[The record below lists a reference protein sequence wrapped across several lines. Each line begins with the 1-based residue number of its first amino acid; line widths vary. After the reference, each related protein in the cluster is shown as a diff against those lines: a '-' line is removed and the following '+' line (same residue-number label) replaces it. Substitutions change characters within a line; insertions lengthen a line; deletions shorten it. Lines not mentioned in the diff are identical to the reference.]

1 MPKATVAISQDFF
14 NSFAALP
21 KSKQNKVMEFLSKFR
36 SNPEANGFNYEKIQ
50 NASDP
55 NMRSV
60 RVDDTYRAI
69 LIREEGTNVYLL
81 LWVDHHDEAYDWAV
95 RKRCVLNHTTG
106 SIQVYEIQEAA
117 PEEPKEA
124 PKEEPLFTAISD
136 KVLQQLGVPQ
146 DLVSFTRTLTESTFD
161 AAKVKLPR
169 DAFEALDYVRVGID
183 PKEVIAELYGD
194 TNTDKTGDMASAL
207 QNPITKMQ
215 FYIAEG
221 EEDLKAMMNAPLEM
235 WRVYLHPSQR
245 RIVRKEYNG
254 PARILGGAG
263 TGKTVVAMHR
273 ARELASHCLGN
284 EKILFTTFT
293 ENLAADIQD
302 NLRKI
307 CTTDIMKHIEV
318 VHLDQWVNR
327 YLRAHDYPYTIAY
340 GKPIEDMWKK
350 AETFTGEDFDLPE
363 GFFQEEWETVV
374 QAQNV
379 QTVAE
384 YAKLPRPG
392 RGVRLDRK
400 TRLRV
405 WKVFEEYRAMMD
417 SEKICDSA
425 CAMNECA
432 QLLSAGPEVRL
443 YSSVIVDEGQDFG
456 PSAYRLLR
464 AIAGSEHTNDLF
476 IVGDAHQRIYKN
488 KVTLSRCGINVRG
501 RSGKLRMNYRTTE
514 EIRHSA
520 MNVLSGLSFD
530 DLDDGIDDGKG
541 YISLSHGAKP
551 IIMTYSSQDQE
562 AADLVKSIHEQVTAG
577 VDPREICIVA
587 RTNALVDEYKKYLS
601 AAEIMCFEV
610 KRKQAD
616 DRSRMG
622 VRLATMHRV
631 KGLEFTIVY
640 IVAANSY
647 YMPLKSVVTRTDPA
661 EREAAVTGERCLL
674 YVAMT
679 RAKKMVK
686 ISSYGTVS
694 PFLNYGRKV

>member
-106 SIQVYEIQEAA
+106 SIQVYEIQEAT

-245 RIVRKEYNG
+245 RIVRKEYKG

-384 YAKLPRPG
+384 YVKVPRPG

-432 QLLSAGPEVRL
+432 QLLSSGPEVRL

-551 IIMTYSSQDQE
+551 TIMTYATQDQE
-562 AADLVKSIHEQVTAG
+562 AADLVKSIQEQVAAG
-577 VDPREICIVA
+577 VDPREICVVA
-587 RTNALVDEYKKYLS
+587 RTNALVDEYKKYLTT
-601 AAEIMCFEV
+601 AGIACFEV

-631 KGLEFTIVY
+631 KGLEFTIVFV
-640 IVAANSY
+640 VAANNNY
-647 YMPLKSVVTRTDPA
+647 IPLKSAVNRADPT
-661 EREAAVTGERCLL
+661 EREAAMISERCLL

-694 PFLNYGRKV
+694 IFLS

>member
-1 MPKATVAISQDFF
+1 MAKATVAISQDFF

-60 RVDDTYRAI
+60 RIDDTYRAI

-81 LWVDHHDEAYDWAV
+81 LWVDHHDEAYEWAV
-95 RKRCVLNHTTG
+95 RKRCILNHATG
-106 SIQVYEIQEAA
+106 SIQVYETQATAQPDEQQYS
-117 PEEPKEA
+117 EEK
-124 PKEEPLFTAISD
+124 PLFNTISD
-136 KVLQQLGVPQ
+136 DLLKKLGVPEE
-146 DLVSFTRTLTESTFD
+146 LIAYVRTLTDTSFD
-161 AAKVKLPR
+161 FAKDKLPR
-169 DAFEALDYVRVGID
+169 DAFEALDYVRIGLD
-183 PKEVIAELYGD
+183 PKEVIAELYGE
-194 TNTDKTGDMASAL
+194 TPAEKTGDMAAAL

-215 FYIAEG
+215 FYVADG
-221 EEDLKAMMNAPLEM
+221 EEDLKAMMNAPLEL

-245 RIVRKEYNG
+245 RIVQKEYKG

-273 ARELASHCLGN
+273 AKELASHCLGN
-284 EKILFTTFT
+284 ERILFTTFT
-293 ENLAADIQD
+293 ENLAADIQE

-307 CTTDIMKHIEV
+307 CTPDIMKHIEV

-327 YLRAHDYPYTIAY
+327 YLRAHEYPYTIVY
-340 GKPIEDMWKK
+340 GEQITDMWKK
-350 AETFTGEDFDLPE
+350 AESFTGEDFDLPE

-374 QAQNV
+374 QAQNI
-379 QTVAE
+379 QTLAE
-384 YAKLPRPG
+384 YAKASRPG
-392 RGVRLDRK
+392 RGIRLDRK
-400 TRLRV
+400 LRMHV

-417 SEKICDSA
+417 AEKVCDAA

-432 QLLSAGPEVRL
+432 QLLTAGPEVRL
-443 YSSVIVDEGQDFG
+443 YASVIVDEGQDFG

-488 KVTLSRCGINVRG
+488 KVILSRCGINVKG
-501 RSGKLRMNYRTTE
+501 RSSKLRKNYRTTE

-520 MNVLSGLSFD
+520 MNVLEGLSFD

-541 YISLSHGAKP
+541 YISLSHGDQP
-551 IIMTYSSQDQE
+551 TVSTYATQDQE
-562 AADLVKSIHEQVTAG
+562 AADLVKHIQEQITAG
-577 VDPREICIVA
+577 IDPRDICVVA
-587 RTNALVDEYKKYLS
+587 RTNPLIDDYKKYLS
-601 AAEIMCFEV
+601 AAGIDSFEI
-610 KRKQAD
+610 KRRQAD

-622 VRLATMHRV
+622 IRLATMHRV
-631 KGLEFTIVY
+631 KGLEFTTVF
-640 IVAANSY
+640 IVAANKNY
-647 YMPLKSVVTRTDPA
+647 IPLKSAVNRTDPA
-661 EREAAVTGERCLL
+661 EREAAMISERCLL

-679 RAKKMVK
+679 RAKKKVM
-686 ISSYGTVS
+686 ISAYGAVS
-694 PFLNYGRKV
+694 EFLS

>member
-1 MPKATVAISQDFF
+1 MAKATVAISQDFF

-21 KSKQNKVMEFLSKFR
+21 KNKQNKVMEFLSKFR

-60 RVDDTYRAI
+60 RIDDTYRAI
-69 LIREEGTNVYLL
+69 LIKEEGTNVYLL
-81 LWVDHHDEAYDWAV
+81 LWVDHHDEAYEWAV
-95 RKRCVLNHTTG
+95 RKRCILNHTTG
-106 SIQVYEIQEAA
+106 SIQVYESQEVEQQ
-117 PEEPKEA
+117 PEAVSTSTEKL
-124 PKEEPLFTAISD
+124 LFASVSD
-136 KVLQQLGVPQ
+136 ELLQKLGVPDEQ
-146 DLVSFTRTLTESTFD
+146 VAFVRTLTESTFD
-161 AAKVKLPR
+161 AAKGKLPR
-169 DAFEALDYVRVGID
+169 DAFEALDYVRVGLD

-194 TNTDKTGDMASAL
+194 TTAQNSNDMASAL

-215 FYIAEG
+215 FYVAEG

-245 RIVRKEYNG
+245 RIVRKEYKG

-273 ARELASHCLGN
+273 AKELAAHCLGN

-307 CTTDIMKHIEV
+307 CTPDLMKHIEV

-340 GKPIEDMWKK
+340 GDEIADMWKQ
-350 AETFTGEDFDLPE
+350 AESYTGEDFDLPE

-374 QAQNV
+374 QAQNI
-379 QTVAE
+379 QSLAE
-384 YAKLPRPG
+384 YVKAPRPG
-392 RGVRLDRK
+392 RGIRLDRK
-400 TRLRV
+400 RRMQV
-405 WKVFEEYRAMMD
+405 WKVFDEYRTMMD
-417 SEKICDSA
+417 AEKVCDSA

-432 QLLSAGPEVRL
+432 QLLTAGPEVRM
-443 YSSVIVDEGQDFG
+443 YAAVIVDEGQDFG

-464 AIAGSEHTNDLF
+464 AIAGTEHTNDLF

-488 KVTLSRCGINVRG
+488 KVILSRCGINVKG
-501 RSGKLRMNYRTTE
+501 RAGKLRMNYRTTE
-514 EIRHSA
+514 EIRHKA
-520 MNVLSGLSFD
+520 MNVLEGISFD

-541 YISLSHGAKP
+541 YISVSHGEQPTVSVYA
-551 IIMTYSSQDQE
+551 TQDQE
-562 AADLVKSIHEQVTAG
+562 AAELIKSIQEQTAAG
-577 VDPREICIVA
+577 IDPREICVVA
-587 RTNALVDEYKKYLS
+587 RTNTLVDEYKKYL
-601 AAEIMCFEV
+601 AAAGIACFEV

-640 IVAANSY
+640 IVAANKNY
-647 YMPLKSVVTRTDPA
+647 IPLKSAVNRTDEA
-661 EREAAVTGERCLL
+661 EREAAMTGERCLL

-686 ISSYGTVS
+686 ISAYGTAS
-694 PFLNYGRKV
+694 EFLN

>member
-1 MPKATVAISQDFF
+1 MAKATVAISQDFF

-60 RVDDTYRAI
+60 RIDDTYRAI

-81 LWVDHHDEAYDWAV
+81 LWVDHHDEAYEWAV
-95 RKRCVLNHTTG
+95 RKRCILNHATG
-106 SIQVYEIQEAA
+106 SIQVYETQATAQPDEQQYS
-117 PEEPKEA
+117 EEKPQ
-124 PKEEPLFTAISD
+124 FNTISD
-136 KVLQQLGVPQ
+136 DLLKKLGVPEE
-146 DLVSFTRTLTESTFD
+146 LIAYVRTLTDTSFD
-161 AAKVKLPR
+161 FAKDKLPR
-169 DAFEALDYVRVGID
+169 DAFEALDYVRIGLD
-183 PKEVIAELYGD
+183 PKEVIAELYGE
-194 TNTDKTGDMASAL
+194 TPAEKTGDMAAAL

-215 FYIAEG
+215 FYVADG
-221 EEDLKAMMNAPLEM
+221 EEDLKAMMNAPLEL

-245 RIVRKEYNG
+245 RIVQKEYKG

-273 ARELASHCLGN
+273 AKELASHCLGN
-284 EKILFTTFT
+284 ERILFTTFT
-293 ENLAADIQD
+293 ENLAADIQE

-307 CTTDIMKHIEV
+307 CTPDIMKHIEV

-327 YLRAHDYPYTIAY
+327 YLRAHEYPYTIVY
-340 GKPIEDMWKK
+340 GEQITDMWKK
-350 AETFTGEDFDLPE
+350 AESFTGEDFDLPE

-374 QAQNV
+374 QAQNI
-379 QTVAE
+379 QTLAE
-384 YAKLPRPG
+384 YAKASRPG
-392 RGVRLDRK
+392 RGIRLDRK
-400 TRLRV
+400 LRMHV

-417 SEKICDSA
+417 AEKVCDAA

-432 QLLSAGPEVRL
+432 QLLTAGPEVRL
-443 YSSVIVDEGQDFG
+443 YASVIVDEGQDFG

-488 KVTLSRCGINVRG
+488 KVILSRCGINVKG
-501 RSGKLRMNYRTTE
+501 RSSKLRKNYRTTE

-520 MNVLSGLSFD
+520 MNVLEGLSFD

-541 YISLSHGAKP
+541 YISLSHGDQP
-551 IIMTYSSQDQE
+551 TVSTYATQDQE
-562 AADLVKSIHEQVTAG
+562 AADLVKHIQEQITAG
-577 VDPREICIVA
+577 IDPRDICVVA
-587 RTNALVDEYKKYLS
+587 RTNPLIDDYKKYLS
-601 AAEIMCFEV
+601 AAGIDSFEI
-610 KRKQAD
+610 KRRQAD

-622 VRLATMHRV
+622 IRLATMHRV
-631 KGLEFTIVY
+631 KGLEFTTVF
-640 IVAANSY
+640 IVAANKNY
-647 YMPLKSVVTRTDPA
+647 IPLKSAVNRTDPA
-661 EREAAVTGERCLL
+661 EREAAMISERCLL

-679 RAKKMVK
+679 RAKKKVM
-686 ISSYGTVS
+686 ISAYGAVS
-694 PFLNYGRKV
+694 EFLS

>member
-1 MPKATVAISQDFF
+1 MAKATVAISQDFF

-50 NASDP
+50 NACDP

-60 RVDDTYRAI
+60 RIDDTYRAI
-69 LIREEGTNVYLL
+69 LIREEGTNVFLL

-95 RKRCVLNHTTG
+95 RKRCILNHTTG
-106 SIQVYEIQEAA
+106 SIQVYESQTLAQEASVPA
-117 PEEPKEA
+117 AVEEKL
-124 PKEEPLFTAISD
+124 LFTD
-136 KVLQQLGVPQ
+136 YDDELLKKLGVPEE
-146 DLVSFTRTLTESTFD
+146 LLPYVRTLTESSFPS
-161 AAKVKLPR
+161 AKEKLPR
-169 DAFEALDYVRVGID
+169 DAYEALDYVRVGID
-183 PKEVIAELYGD
+183 PKEVIEELYGESD
-194 TNTDKTGDMASAL
+194 AKSAGDMAAAL

-245 RIVRKEYNG
+245 KIVAKEYKG

-273 ARELASHCLGN
+273 AKELASKCIGN

-293 ENLAADIQD
+293 ENLAADILD

-307 CTTDIMKHIEV
+307 CTPDIMKHIEV

-327 YLRAHDYPYTIAY
+327 YLRAHDYPYSIAY
-340 GKPIEDMWKK
+340 GEPISDMWKK
-350 AETFTGEDFDLPE
+350 AETYSGEDFDLPE

-374 QAQNV
+374 QAQNIGTLV
-379 QTVAE
+379 E
-384 YAKLPRPG
+384 YVKAPRPG
-392 RGVRLDRK
+392 RGIRLDRK
-400 TRLRV
+400 KRMQV

-417 SEKICDSA
+417 ADKICDAA

-443 YSSVIVDEGQDFG
+443 YKSVIVDEGQDFG

-514 EIRHSA
+514 EIRHKA
-520 MNVLSGLSFD
+520 MNVLEGLSFD

-541 YISLSHGAKP
+541 YISLSHGDMPSVTAFP
-551 IIMTYSSQDQE
+551 TQDME
-562 AADLVKSIHEQVTAG
+562 ASDLVKSIQEQIASG
-577 VDPREICIVA
+577 IDLREICVVA
-587 RTNALVDEYKKYLS
+587 RTNTLVDEYKKYLT
-601 AAEIMCFEV
+601 AAGIESFEV

-631 KGLEFTIVY
+631 KGLEFTVVY
-640 IVAANSY
+640 IVAANKN
-647 YMPLKSVVTRTDPA
+647 YMPLKSAVNRTDPA
-661 EREAAVTGERCLL
+661 EREAAMTSERCLL

-686 ISSYGTVS
+686 ISAYGAVS
-694 PFLNYGRKV
+694 DFLA

>member
-1 MPKATVAISQDFF
+1 MAKATVAISQDFF

-21 KSKQNKVMEFLSKFR
+21 KNKQNKVMEFLSKFR

-55 NMRSV
+55 NMHSV
-60 RVDDTYRAI
+60 RIDDTYRAI
-69 LIREEGTNVYLL
+69 LIKEEGTNVYLL
-81 LWVDHHDEAYDWAV
+81 LWVDHHDEAYEWAV
-95 RKRCVLNHTTG
+95 RKRCILNHTTG
-106 SIQVYEIQEAA
+106 SIQVYESQEVDQQPEAA
-117 PEEPKEA
+117 SMSAEK
-124 PKEEPLFTAISD
+124 PLFDSVSD
-136 KVLQQLGVPQ
+136 ELLQKLGVPDEQ
-146 DLVSFTRTLTESTFD
+146 VAFVRALTESTFD
-161 AAKVKLPR
+161 AAKSKLPR
-169 DAFEALDYVRVGID
+169 DAFEALDYVRVGLD

-194 TNTDKTGDMASAL
+194 TTAQNSNDMASAL

-215 FYIAEG
+215 FYVAEG

-245 RIVRKEYNG
+245 RIVRKEYKG

-273 ARELASHCLGN
+273 AKELASHCLGN

-307 CTTDIMKHIEV
+307 CTPDLMKHIEV

-340 GKPIEDMWKK
+340 GDEIADMWKQ
-350 AETFTGEDFDLPE
+350 AESYTGEDFDLPE

-374 QAQNV
+374 QAQNI
-379 QTVAE
+379 QSLAE
-384 YAKLPRPG
+384 YVKAPRPG
-392 RGVRLDRK
+392 RGIRLDRK
-400 TRLRV
+400 RRMQV
-405 WKVFEEYRAMMD
+405 WKVFDEYRTMMD
-417 SEKICDSA
+417 AEKVCDSA

-432 QLLSAGPEVRL
+432 QLLTAGPEVRM
-443 YSSVIVDEGQDFG
+443 YVAVIVDEGQDFG

-464 AIAGSEHTNDLF
+464 AIAGSEHINDLF

-488 KVTLSRCGINVRG
+488 KVILSRCGINVKG
-501 RSGKLRMNYRTTE
+501 RAGKLRMNYRTTE
-514 EIRHSA
+514 EIRHKA
-520 MNVLSGLSFD
+520 MNVLEGISFD
-530 DLDDGIDDGKG
+530 DLDDGIDDEKG
-541 YISLSHGAKP
+541 YISVSHGEQPTVSVYA
-551 IIMTYSSQDQE
+551 TQDLE
-562 AADLVKSIHEQVTAG
+562 AADLIKSIQEQTTAG
-577 VDPREICIVA
+577 IDPREICVVA
-587 RTNALVDEYKKYLS
+587 RTNALVDEYKKYLTD
-601 AAEIMCFEV
+601 AGIACFEV

-640 IVAANSY
+640 IVAANKSY
-647 YMPLKSVVTRTDPA
+647 IPLKSAVNRSDEA
-661 EREAAVTGERCLL
+661 EREAAMTGERCLL

-686 ISSYGTVS
+686 ISAYGAAS
-694 PFLNYGRKV
+694 EFLN

>member
-1 MPKATVAISQDFF
+1 MAKATVAISQDFF

-21 KSKQNKVMEFLSKFR
+21 KNKQNKVMEFLSKFR

-60 RVDDTYRAI
+60 RIDDTYRAI
-69 LIREEGTNVYLL
+69 LIKEEGTNVYLL
-81 LWVDHHDEAYDWAV
+81 LWVDHHDEAYEWAV
-95 RKRCVLNHTTG
+95 RKRCILNHTTG
-106 SIQVYEIQEAA
+106 SIQVYESQEVEQQ
-117 PEEPKEA
+117 PEAVSTSTDK
-124 PKEEPLFTAISD
+124 PLFSSVSD
-136 KVLQQLGVPQ
+136 ELLQKLGVPDEQ
-146 DLVSFTRTLTESTFD
+146 VAFVRTLTESTFD
-161 AAKVKLPR
+161 AAKGKLPR
-169 DAFEALDYVRVGID
+169 DAFEALDYVRVGLD

-194 TNTDKTGDMASAL
+194 TTAQNSNDMASAL

-215 FYIAEG
+215 FYVAEG

-245 RIVRKEYNG
+245 RIVRKEYKG

-273 ARELASHCLGN
+273 AKELASHCLGN

-293 ENLAADIQD
+293 ENLAADIQE

-307 CTTDIMKHIEV
+307 CTPDLMKHIEV

-340 GKPIEDMWKK
+340 GDEIADMWKQ
-350 AETFTGEDFDLPE
+350 AESYTGEDFDLPE

-374 QAQNV
+374 QAQNI
-379 QTVAE
+379 QSLAE
-384 YAKLPRPG
+384 YVKAPRPG
-392 RGVRLDRK
+392 RGIRLDRK
-400 TRLRV
+400 RRMQV
-405 WKVFEEYRAMMD
+405 WKVFDEYRTMMD
-417 SEKICDSA
+417 AEKVCDSA

-432 QLLSAGPEVRL
+432 QLLTAGPEVRM
-443 YSSVIVDEGQDFG
+443 YAAVIVDEGQDFG

-464 AIAGSEHTNDLF
+464 AIAGTEHTNDLF

-488 KVTLSRCGINVRG
+488 KVILSRCGINVKG
-501 RSGKLRMNYRTTE
+501 RAGKLRMNYRTTE
-514 EIRHSA
+514 EIRHKA
-520 MNVLSGLSFD
+520 MNVLEGISFD

-541 YISLSHGAKP
+541 YISVSHGEQPTVSVYA
-551 IIMTYSSQDQE
+551 TQDQE
-562 AADLVKSIHEQVTAG
+562 AAELIKSIQEQTAAG
-577 VDPREICIVA
+577 IDPREICVVA
-587 RTNALVDEYKKYLS
+587 RTNTLVDEYKKYL
-601 AAEIMCFEV
+601 ATAGIACFEV

-640 IVAANSY
+640 IVAANKNY
-647 YMPLKSVVTRTDPA
+647 IPLKSAVNRSDEA
-661 EREAAVTGERCLL
+661 EREAAMTGERCLL

-679 RAKKMVK
+679 RAKKMVR
-686 ISSYGTVS
+686 ISAYGAAS
-694 PFLNYGRKV
+694 DFLN

>member
-1 MPKATVAISQDFF
+1 MAKATVAISQDFF

-60 RVDDTYRAI
+60 RIDDTYRAI

-95 RKRCVLNHTTG
+95 RKRCILNHSTG
-106 SIQVYEIQEAA
+106 SIQVYETQEATSKPDTA
-117 PEEPKEA
+117 NTPVEK
-124 PKEEPLFTAISD
+124 PLFVSVSD
-136 KVLQQLGVPQ
+136 EVLKKLGVPE
-146 DLVSFTRTLTESTFD
+146 DMIAFVRTLTETSFD
-161 AAKVKLPR
+161 AAKDKLPR

-194 TNTDKTGDMASAL
+194 TDTENTGDMASAL

-273 ARELASHCLGN
+273 AKELASHCLGN

-293 ENLAADIQD
+293 ENLASDILE

-307 CTTDIMKHIEV
+307 CTPDVMKHIEV

-327 YLRAHDYPYTIAY
+327 YLRAHDYPYTIVY
-340 GKPIEDMWKK
+340 GEQIEEMWKK
-350 AETFTGEDFDLPE
+350 AESFTGEDFDLPE
-363 GFFQEEWETVV
+363 GFFQEEWETIV
-374 QAQNV
+374 QAQNI
-379 QTVAE
+379 QTLAE
-384 YAKLPRPG
+384 YVKAPRPG

-400 TRLRV
+400 TRMRV

-417 SEKICDSA
+417 AEKVCDSA

-432 QLLSAGPEVRL
+432 QLLTAGPEVRL
-443 YSSVIVDEGQDFG
+443 YTSVIVDEGQDFG

-488 KVTLSRCGINVRG
+488 KVTLSRCGINVKG

-514 EIRHSA
+514 EIRHRA
-520 MNVLSGLSFD
+520 MNVLAGLSFD

-541 YISLSHGAKP
+541 YISLSHGAQP
-551 IIMTYSSQDQE
+551 TVTTYATQDQE
-562 AADLVKSIHEQVTAG
+562 AADLIKCIQEQTAAG
-577 VDPREICIVA
+577 IDPREICVVA
-587 RTNALVDEYKKYLS
+587 RTNPLVDEYKKYLT
-601 AAEIMCFEV
+601 AAGIACYEI
-610 KRKQAD
+610 KRRQAD

-631 KGLEFTIVY
+631 KGLEFTIVF
-640 IVAANSY
+640 IVAANKNY
-647 YMPLKSVVTRTDPA
+647 IPLKSAVNRTDPT
-661 EREAAVTGERCLL
+661 EREAAMTGERCLL

-686 ISSYGTVS
+686 ISAYGAVS
-694 PFLNYGRKV
+694 SFLG

>member
-106 SIQVYEIQEAA
+106 SIQVYEIQEAT

-245 RIVRKEYNG
+245 RIVRKEYKG

-350 AETFTGEDFDLPE
+350 AETFTGEDFDFPE

-384 YAKLPRPG
+384 YAKVPRPG

-432 QLLSAGPEVRL
+432 QLLSSGPEVRL

-551 IIMTYSSQDQE
+551 TIMTYATQDQE
-562 AADLVKSIHEQVTAG
+562 AADLVKSIQEQVAAG
-577 VDPREICIVA
+577 VDPREICVVA
-587 RTNALVDEYKKYLS
+587 RTNALVDEYKKYLTT
-601 AAEIMCFEV
+601 AGIACFEV

-631 KGLEFTIVY
+631 KGLEFTIVFV
-640 IVAANSY
+640 VAANNNY
-647 YMPLKSVVTRTDPA
+647 IPLKSAVNRADPT
-661 EREAAVTGERCLL
+661 EREAAMISERCLL

-694 PFLNYGRKV
+694 IFLS

>member
-1 MPKATVAISQDFF
+1 MAKATVAISQDFF

-21 KSKQNKVMEFLSKFR
+21 KNKQNKVMEFLSKFR

-60 RVDDTYRAI
+60 RIDDTYRAI
-69 LIREEGTNVYLL
+69 LIKEDGTNVYLL
-81 LWVDHHDEAYDWAV
+81 LWVDHHDEAYEWAV
-95 RKRCVLNHTTG
+95 RKRCILNHTTG
-106 SIQVYEIQEAA
+106 SIQVYESQEADQQ
-117 PEEPKEA
+117 PEAASSSAEK
-124 PKEEPLFTAISD
+124 PLFASISD
-136 KVLQQLGVPQ
+136 ELLQKLGVPDEQ
-146 DLVSFTRTLTESTFD
+146 VAFVRALTESTFD
-161 AAKVKLPR
+161 AAKGKLPR
-169 DAFEALDYVRVGID
+169 DAFEALDYVRVGLD

-194 TNTDKTGDMASAL
+194 TTAQNSNDMASAL

-215 FYIAEG
+215 FYVAEG

-245 RIVRKEYNG
+245 RIVRKEYKG

-273 ARELASHCLGN
+273 AKELASHCLGN

-307 CTTDIMKHIEV
+307 CTPDLMKHIEV

-340 GKPIEDMWKK
+340 GDEIADMWKQ
-350 AETFTGEDFDLPE
+350 AESYTGEDFDLPE
-363 GFFQEEWETVV
+363 GFFQEEWETIV
-374 QAQNV
+374 QAQNIQSV
-379 QTVAE
+379 VE
-384 YAKLPRPG
+384 YVKAPRPG
-392 RGVRLDRK
+392 RGIRLDRK
-400 TRLRV
+400 RRMQV
-405 WKVFEEYRAMMD
+405 WKVFDEYRTMMD
-417 SEKICDSA
+417 AEKICDSA

-432 QLLSAGPEVRL
+432 QLLTTGPEVRM
-443 YSSVIVDEGQDFG
+443 YAAVIVDEGQDFG

-464 AIAGSEHTNDLF
+464 AIAGTEHTNDLF

-488 KVTLSRCGINVRG
+488 KVILSRCGINVKG
-501 RSGKLRMNYRTTE
+501 RAGKLRMNYRTTE
-514 EIRHSA
+514 EIRHKA
-520 MNVLSGLSFD
+520 MNILEGISFD
-530 DLDDGIDDGKG
+530 DLDDGIDDEKG
-541 YISLSHGAKP
+541 YISVSHGDQPTVSVYA
-551 IIMTYSSQDQE
+551 TQDQE
-562 AADLVKSIHEQVTAG
+562 AADLIKSIQEQTTAG
-577 VDPREICIVA
+577 VDPREICVVA
-587 RTNALVDEYKKYLS
+587 RTNTLVDEYKKYL
-601 AAEIMCFEV
+601 ADAGIACFEV

-640 IVAANSY
+640 IVAANKNY
-647 YMPLKSVVTRTDPA
+647 IPLKSAVNKNDEA
-661 EREAAVTGERCLL
+661 EREAAMTGERCLL

-686 ISSYGTVS
+686 ISAYGAAS
-694 PFLNYGRKV
+694 EFLS

>member
-1 MPKATVAISQDFF
+1 MAKATVAISQDFF

-21 KSKQNKVMEFLSKFR
+21 KNKQNKVMEFLSKFR

-60 RVDDTYRAI
+60 RIDDTYRAI
-69 LIREEGTNVYLL
+69 LIKEEGTNVYLL
-81 LWVDHHDEAYDWAV
+81 LWVDHHDEAYEWAV
-95 RKRCVLNHTTG
+95 RKRCILNHTTG
-106 SIQVYEIQEAA
+106 SIQVYESQETQQPSETAA
-117 PEEPKEA
+117 VSEEKS
-124 PKEEPLFTAISD
+124 LFSSVSD
-136 KVLQQLGVPQ
+136 ELLQKLGVPEEQ
-146 DLVSFTRTLTESTFD
+146 LAFVRTLTESTFD
-161 AAKVKLPR
+161 AAKGKLPR
-169 DAFEALDYVRVGID
+169 DAFEALDYVRVGLD

-194 TNTDKTGDMASAL
+194 TTAQNTNDMASAL

-215 FYIAEG
+215 FYVAEG

-245 RIVRKEYNG
+245 RIVRKEYKG

-273 ARELASHCLGN
+273 AKELASHCLGN

-307 CTTDIMKHIEV
+307 CTPDLMKHIEV

-340 GKPIEDMWKK
+340 GDEIADMWKQ
-350 AETFTGEDFDLPE
+350 AESFTGEDYDLPE
-363 GFFQEEWETVV
+363 GFFQEEWETVI
-374 QAQNV
+374 QAQNI

-384 YAKLPRPG
+384 YVKAPRPG
-392 RGVRLDRK
+392 RGIRLDRK
-400 TRLRV
+400 RRMQV
-405 WKVFEEYRAMMD
+405 WKVFDEYRTMMD
-417 SEKICDSA
+417 AEKVCDSA

-432 QLLSAGPEVRL
+432 QLLTAGPEVRM
-443 YSSVIVDEGQDFG
+443 YAAVIVDEGQDFG

-464 AIAGSEHTNDLF
+464 AIAGAEHTNDLF

-488 KVTLSRCGINVRG
+488 KVILSRCGINVKG
-501 RSGKLRMNYRTTE
+501 RAGKLRMNYRTTE
-514 EIRHSA
+514 EIRHKA
-520 MNVLSGLSFD
+520 MNILEGISFD

-541 YISLSHGAKP
+541 YISVSHGEQPTVSVYA
-551 IIMTYSSQDQE
+551 TQDQE
-562 AADLVKSIHEQVTAG
+562 AADLIKGIQEQTAAG
-577 VDPREICIVA
+577 IDPREICIVA

-601 AAEIMCFEV
+601 DAGIASFEV

-640 IVAANSY
+640 IVAANKNY
-647 YMPLKSVVTRTDPA
+647 IPLKSAVNRSDEA
-661 EREAAVTGERCLL
+661 EREAAMTGERCLL

-686 ISSYGTVS
+686 ISAYGAAS
-694 PFLNYGRKV
+694 DFIS

>member
-1 MPKATVAISQDFF
+1 MAKATVAISQDFF

-60 RVDDTYRAI
+60 RIDDTYRAI

-95 RKRCVLNHTTG
+95 RKRCILNHTTG
-106 SIQVYEIQEAA
+106 SIQVYETQATA
-117 PEEPKEA
+117 QPEEVSSS
-124 PKEEPLFTAISD
+124 EEKPLFSSLSD
-136 KVLQQLGVPQ
+136 DLLQKLGVPEE
-146 DLVSFTRTLTESTFD
+146 LIAYVRTLTDLSFD
-161 AAKVKLPR
+161 AAKGKMPR
-169 DAFEALDYVRVGID
+169 DAFEALDYVRIGLD
-183 PKEVIAELYGD
+183 PKEVIAELYGE
-194 TNTDKTGDMASAL
+194 TPAKKAGDMATAL

-215 FYIAEG
+215 FYVADG
-221 EEDLKAMMNAPLEM
+221 EEDLKAMMNAPLEL

-245 RIVRKEYNG
+245 RIVRKEYKG

-273 ARELASHCLGN
+273 AKELASHCLGN
-284 EKILFTTFT
+284 ERILFTTFT
-293 ENLAADIQD
+293 ENLAADIQE

-307 CTTDIMKHIEV
+307 CTPDIMKHIEV

-327 YLRAHDYPYTIAY
+327 YLRAHEYPYTIVY
-340 GKPIEDMWKK
+340 GEQITDMWKK
-350 AETFTGEDFDLPE
+350 AESFTGEDFDLPE

-374 QAQNV
+374 QAQNI
-379 QTVAE
+379 QTAGE
-384 YAKLPRPG
+384 YAKAPRPG
-392 RGVRLDRK
+392 RGIRLDRK
-400 TRLRV
+400 LRMRV

-417 SEKICDSA
+417 AEKVCDAA

-432 QLLSAGPEVRL
+432 QLLTTGPEVRL
-443 YSSVIVDEGQDFG
+443 YASVIVDEGQDFG

-464 AIAGSEHTNDLF
+464 AIAGSEHINDLF

-488 KVTLSRCGINVRG
+488 KVILSRCGINVKG

-520 MNVLSGLSFD
+520 MNVLEGLSFD

-541 YISLSHGAKP
+541 YISLSHGDQPTVSVFA
-551 IIMTYSSQDQE
+551 TQDQE
-562 AADLVKSIHEQVTAG
+562 AEELIKRIQEQIAAG
-577 VDPREICIVA
+577 IDPREICVVA
-587 RTNALVDEYKKYLS
+587 RTNPLIDDYKKYLTEAGIDS
-601 AAEIMCFEV
+601 FEI
-610 KRKQAD
+610 KRRQAD

-631 KGLEFTIVY
+631 KGLEFTTVF
-640 IVAANSY
+640 IVAANKNY
-647 YMPLKSVVTRTDPA
+647 IPLKSAVNRTDPA
-661 EREAAVTGERCLL
+661 EREAAMASERCLL

-679 RAKKMVK
+679 RAKKKVML
-686 ISSYGTVS
+686 SAYGAVS
-694 PFLNYGRKV
+694 DFVG

>member
-1 MPKATVAISQDFF
+1 MAKATVAISQDFF

-21 KSKQNKVMEFLSKFR
+21 KNKQNKVMEFLSKFR

-60 RVDDTYRAI
+60 RIDDTYRAI
-69 LIREEGTNVYLL
+69 LIKEDGTNVYLL
-81 LWVDHHDEAYDWAV
+81 LWVDHHDEAYEWAV
-95 RKRCVLNHTTG
+95 RKRCILNHTTG
-106 SIQVYEIQEAA
+106 SIQVYESQEADQQ
-117 PEEPKEA
+117 PEAASSSAEK
-124 PKEEPLFTAISD
+124 PLFASISD
-136 KVLQQLGVPQ
+136 ELLQKLGVPDEQ
-146 DLVSFTRTLTESTFD
+146 VAFVRALTESTFD
-161 AAKVKLPR
+161 AAKGKLPR
-169 DAFEALDYVRVGID
+169 DAFEALDYVRVGLD

-194 TNTDKTGDMASAL
+194 TTAQNSNDMASAL

-215 FYIAEG
+215 FYVAEG

-245 RIVRKEYNG
+245 RIVRKEYKG

-273 ARELASHCLGN
+273 AKELASHCLGN

-307 CTTDIMKHIEV
+307 CTPDLMKHIEV

-340 GKPIEDMWKK
+340 GDEIADMWKQ
-350 AETFTGEDFDLPE
+350 AESYTGEDFDLPE
-363 GFFQEEWETVV
+363 GFFQEEWETIV
-374 QAQNV
+374 QAQNIQSV
-379 QTVAE
+379 VE
-384 YAKLPRPG
+384 YVKAPRPG
-392 RGVRLDRK
+392 RGIRLDRK
-400 TRLRV
+400 RRMQV
-405 WKVFEEYRAMMD
+405 WKVFDEYRTMMD
-417 SEKICDSA
+417 AEKICDSA

-432 QLLSAGPEVRL
+432 QLLTTGPEVRM
-443 YSSVIVDEGQDFG
+443 YAAVIVDEGQDFG

-464 AIAGSEHTNDLF
+464 AIAGTEHTNDLF

-488 KVTLSRCGINVRG
+488 KVILSRCGINVKG
-501 RSGKLRMNYRTTE
+501 RAGKLRMNYRTTE
-514 EIRHSA
+514 EIRHKA
-520 MNVLSGLSFD
+520 MNILEGISFD
-530 DLDDGIDDGKG
+530 DLDDGIDDEKG
-541 YISLSHGAKP
+541 YISVSHGDQPTVSVYA
-551 IIMTYSSQDQE
+551 TQDQE
-562 AADLVKSIHEQVTAG
+562 AADLIKSIQEQTTAG
-577 VDPREICIVA
+577 VDPREICVVA
-587 RTNALVDEYKKYLS
+587 RTNTLVDEYKKYLVD
-601 AAEIMCFEV
+601 AGIACFEV

-640 IVAANSY
+640 IVAANKNY
-647 YMPLKSVVTRTDPA
+647 IPLKSAVNKNDEA
-661 EREAAVTGERCLL
+661 EREAAMTGERCLL

-686 ISSYGTVS
+686 ISAYGAAS
-694 PFLNYGRKV
+694 EFLS

>member
-1 MPKATVAISQDFF
+1 MAKATVAISQDFF
-14 NSFAALP
+14 TSFAALP
-21 KSKQNKVMEFLSKFR
+21 KSKQNRVMEFLSKFR

-60 RVDDTYRAI
+60 RIDDTYRAI
-69 LIREEGTNVYLL
+69 LIREDDTNVYLL

-95 RKRCVLNHTTG
+95 RKRCVVNHTTG
-106 SIQVYEIQEAA
+106 SIQVYETQEAGA
-117 PEEPKEA
+117 QPEESAASQEKL
-124 PKEEPLFTAISD
+124 LFDAL
-136 KVLQQLGVPQ
+136 KNEMLQNLGVPEEQ
-146 DLVSFTRTLTESTFD
+146 IAFVRTLTDSTFD
-161 AAKVKLPR
+161 TAKGKLPR
-169 DAFEALDYVRVGID
+169 DAFEALDYVRVGLD

-194 TNTDKTGDMASAL
+194 TATEKAGNMAAAL

-215 FYIAEG
+215 FFVAEG

-245 RIVRKEYNG
+245 RYICKPYNG

-273 ARELASHCLGN
+273 AKELASHCLGN

-293 ENLAADIQD
+293 ENLAADIQE

-307 CTTDIMKHIEV
+307 CTPDVMKHIEV

-327 YLRAHDYPYTIAY
+327 YLRAHEYPYTIVY
-340 GKPIEDMWKK
+340 GDQISDMWKK
-350 AETFTGEDFDLPE
+350 AESFTGEDFDLPE
-363 GFFQEEWETVV
+363 GFFQEEWETIV
-374 QAQNV
+374 QAQNI
-379 QTVAE
+379 QTIAE
-384 YAKLPRPG
+384 YVKAPRPG

-400 TRLRV
+400 HRMRV
-405 WKVFEEYRAMMD
+405 WKVFEEYRTIMD
-417 SEKICDSA
+417 AEKVCDAA

-432 QLLSAGPEVRL
+432 QLLSAGPEVRM
-443 YSSVIVDEGQDFG
+443 YAGVIVDEGQDFG

-488 KVTLSRCGINVRG
+488 KVILSRCGINVKG

-514 EIRHSA
+514 EIRHKA
-520 MNVLSGLSFD
+520 MNVLEGLSFD

-541 YISLSHGAKP
+541 YISVSHGEQP
-551 IIMTYSSQDQE
+551 TVTVYQTQDQE
-562 AADLVKSIHEQVTAG
+562 AANLIKCIQEQTAAG
-577 VDPREICIVA
+577 IDPREICIVA
-587 RTNALVDEYKKYLS
+587 RTNPLISEYKKYLTD
-601 AAEIMCFEV
+601 AGIACYEI
-610 KRKQAD
+610 KRRQAD
-616 DRSRMG
+616 DRSRVG

-631 KGLEFTIVY
+631 KGLEFTIVFV
-640 IVAANSY
+640 VAANKNY
-647 YMPLKSVVTRTDPA
+647 IPLKSAVNRTDPA
-661 EREAAVTGERCLL
+661 EREAAITGERCLL

-679 RAKKMVK
+679 RAKKMVRT
-686 ISSYGTVS
+686 SAYGAVS
-694 PFLNYGRKV
+694 DFLS

>member
-1 MPKATVAISQDFF
+1 MASSTVAISQDFF
-14 NSFAALP
+14 ASFAALP

-36 SNPEANGFNYEKIQ
+36 SNPDANGFNYEKIQ

-60 RVDDTYRAI
+60 RIDDTYRAI

-95 RKRCVLNHTTG
+95 RKRCILNHSTG
-106 SIQVYEIQEAA
+106 SIQVYETQQSTTE
-117 PEEPKEA
+117 PEEGPSVPKE
-124 PKEEPLFTAISD
+124 KPLFASITD
-136 KVLQQLGVPQ
+136 NVLKQLGVPEELL
-146 DLVSFTRTLTESTFD
+146 DFVRGLTDAGFD
-161 AAKVKLPR
+161 AAKAKLPR
-169 DAFEALDYVRVGID
+169 DAYEALDYVRVGLD

-194 TNTDKTGDMASAL
+194 TGTEKAGDMAAAL

-215 FYIAEG
+215 FYIADG

-245 RIVRKEYNG
+245 RIVKKEYKG
-254 PARILGGAG
+254 PARVLGGAG

-273 ARELASHCLGN
+273 AKELASHCLGN

-307 CTTDIMKHIEV
+307 CTPDVMKHIEV
-318 VHLDQWVNR
+318 IHLDQWVNR
-327 YLRAHDYPYTIAY
+327 YLRAHDYPFSIVY
-340 GKPIEDMWKK
+340 GEPIEDMWKK
-350 AETFTGEDFDLPE
+350 AESHTGEDYDLPD
-363 GFFQEEWETVV
+363 GFFQEEWETIV
-374 QAQNV
+374 QAQNI
-379 QTVAE
+379 QSIAE
-384 YAKLPRPG
+384 YAKAPRPG

-400 TRLRV
+400 KRMQV
-405 WKVFEEYRAMMD
+405 WKVFEEYRALMD
-417 SEKICDSA
+417 FEKQCDSA

-432 QLLSAGPEVRL
+432 QLLSNDPEVRL
-443 YSSVIVDEGQDFG
+443 YTSVIVDEGQDFG

-488 KVTLSRCGINVRG
+488 KVTLSRCGINVKG

-514 EIRHSA
+514 EIRHKA
-520 MNVLSGLSFD
+520 MNILAGLSFD

-541 YISLSHGAKP
+541 YISLTHGTQPTVK
-551 IIMTYSSQDQE
+551 TYTTQDQE
-562 AADLVKSIHEQVTAG
+562 AAELVKSIQEQIASG
-577 VDPREICIVA
+577 IDPREICVVA
-587 RTNALVDEYKKYLS
+587 RTNTLVDDYKKYLS
-601 AAEIMCFEV
+601 AAGIACFEV

-616 DRSRMG
+616 DRSRIG

-631 KGLEFTIVY
+631 KGLEFTVVF
-640 IVAANSY
+640 IVAANKNY
-647 YMPLKSVVTRTDPA
+647 IPLKSAVNRTDPA
-661 EREAAVTGERCLL
+661 EREAAITGERCLL

-679 RAKKMVK
+679 RAKKMVR
-686 ISSYGTVS
+686 ISAYGALS
-694 PFLNYGRKV
+694 DFLI

>member
-1 MPKATVAISQDFF
+1 MAKATVAISQDFF

-69 LIREEGTNVYLL
+69 LIREEATNVYLL
-81 LWVDHHDEAYDWAV
+81 LWVDHHDEAYEWAV

-106 SIQVYEIQEAA
+106 SIQVYESREASPEPEPSIA
-117 PEEPKEA
+117 PEEK
-124 PKEEPLFTAISD
+124 PLFAAISD
-136 KVLQQLGVPQ
+136 ELLRELGVPEELL
-146 DLVSFTRTLTESTFD
+146 DFVRSLTDSSFD
-161 AAKVKLPR
+161 AAKDKLPR
-169 DAFEALDYVRVGID
+169 DAFEALDYVRVGLD
-183 PKEVIAELYGD
+183 PKEVIEELYGES
-194 TNTDKTGDMASAL
+194 TEDKTGDLATAL
-207 QNPITKMQ
+207 KNPITKMQ
-215 FYIAEG
+215 FYVAEG
-221 EEDLKAMMNAPLEM
+221 EEDLKAMMNAPLEL

-245 RIVRKEYNG
+245 RIVRKEYKG

-273 ARELASHCLGN
+273 AKELASHCLGN
-284 EKILFTTFT
+284 ERILFTTFT
-293 ENLAADIQD
+293 VNLAADIQE

-307 CTTDIMKHIEV
+307 CTPDSMKHIEV

-327 YLRAHDYPYTIAY
+327 YLRAHEYPYTIVY
-340 GKPIEDMWKK
+340 GEQITNMWKK
-350 AETFTGEDFDLPE
+350 AESFTGEDFDLPD
-363 GFFQEEWETVV
+363 GFFQEEWETIV
-374 QAQNV
+374 QAQNI

-384 YAKLPRPG
+384 YVKAPRPG

-400 TRLRV
+400 LRMRV
-405 WKVFEEYRAMMD
+405 WKVFEEYRTMMD
-417 SEKICDSA
+417 AEKVCDSA

-432 QLLSAGPEVRL
+432 QLLLAGPEARL
-443 YSSVIVDEGQDFG
+443 YVSVIVDEGQDFG

-488 KVTLSRCGINVRG
+488 KVTLSRCGINVKG
-501 RSGKLRMNYRTTE
+501 RSGRLRMNYRTTE

-520 MNVLSGLSFD
+520 MNVLTGLPFD

-541 YISLSHGAKP
+541 YISLSHGDRPAVNVYA
-551 IIMTYSSQDQE
+551 TQDQE
-562 AADLVKSIHEQVTAG
+562 AAELIKCIQEQIAAG
-577 VDPREICIVA
+577 IDPREICVVA
-587 RTNALVDEYKKYLS
+587 RTNPLIDEYKKYLS
-601 AAEIMCFEV
+601 AEGIDSFEV

-631 KGLEFTIVY
+631 KGLEFTTVF
-640 IVAANSY
+640 IVAANKNY
-647 YMPLKSVVTRTDPA
+647 VPLKSAVNRTDLA
-661 EREAAVTGERCLL
+661 EREAAMASERCLL

-679 RAKKMVK
+679 RAKKKVM
-686 ISSYGTVS
+686 ISAYGAVS
-694 PFLNYGRKV
+694 DFLD

>member
-1 MPKATVAISQDFF
+1 MAKATVAISQDFF

-21 KSKQNKVMEFLSKFR
+21 KSKQNRVMEFLSKFR

-60 RVDDTYRAI
+60 RIDDAYRAI
-69 LIREEGTNVYLL
+69 LVREDGANVYLL

-95 RKRCVLNHTTG
+95 RKRCVLNHATG
-106 SIQVYEIQEAA
+106 SIQVYETQEAA
-117 PEEPKEA
+117 QEPAAAATPAEK
-124 PKEEPLFTAISD
+124 PLFASVSD
-136 KVLQQLGVPQ
+136 ELLKKLGVPEE
-146 DLVSFTRTLTESTFD
+146 LLAFVRTLTESGFD
-161 AAKVKLPR
+161 AAKDKLPR
-169 DAFEALDYVRVGID
+169 DAYEALDYVRVGLD
-183 PKEVIAELYGD
+183 PEEVIAELYGD
-194 TNTDKTGDMASAL
+194 TDTKKTEDMAAAL

-221 EEDLKAMMNAPLEM
+221 EEDLKAMMNAPLEK

-245 RIVRKEYNG
+245 RIVLKEYKG

-273 ARELASHCLGN
+273 AKELASHCQGN

-293 ENLAADIQD
+293 ENLAADILE

-307 CTTDIMKHIEV
+307 CTPDVMKHIEV

-340 GKPIEDMWKK
+340 GEPIEKMWKK
-350 AETFTGEDFDLPE
+350 AETFTGEDYDLPE
-363 GFFQEEWETVV
+363 NFFQEEWETIV

-379 QTVAE
+379 QSLAE
-384 YAKLPRPG
+384 YVKVPRPG
-392 RGVRLDRK
+392 RGIRLDRK
-400 TRLRV
+400 TRMRV
-405 WKVFEEYRAMMD
+405 WKVFEEYRALMD
-417 SEKICDSA
+417 AEKICDSA

-432 QLLSAGPEVRL
+432 QLMNAGPEVRL
-443 YSSVIVDEGQDFG
+443 YTSVIVDEGQDFG

-464 AIAGSEHTNDLF
+464 TIAGSEHTNDLF

-501 RSGKLRMNYRTTE
+501 RSGRLRMNYRTTE

-520 MNVLSGLSFD
+520 MNVLAGLSFD

-551 IIMTYSSQDQE
+551 TVTTFASQDQE
-562 AADLVKSIHEQVTAG
+562 AADLIRNIQDQVAAG
-577 VDPREICIVA
+577 IDPREICVVA
-587 RTNALVDEYKKYLS
+587 RTNALVDEYKKYL
-601 AAEIMCFEV
+601 AAAGIACFEI

-631 KGLEFTIVY
+631 KGLEFTVVY
-640 IVAANSY
+640 IVAANSNY
-647 YMPLKSVVTRTDPA
+647 VPLKSAVNRTDPT
-661 EREAAVTGERCLL
+661 EREVAITGERCLL

-686 ISSYGTVS
+686 ISAYGAAS
-694 PFLNYGRKV
+694 PFLS

>member
-1 MPKATVAISQDFF
+1 MAKATVAISQDFF

-60 RVDDTYRAI
+60 RIDDTYRAI

-95 RKRCVLNHTTG
+95 RKRCILNHTTG
-106 SIQVYEIQEAA
+106 SIQVYETQATA
-117 PEEPKEA
+117 QPEEVSSS
-124 PKEEPLFTAISD
+124 EEKPLFSSLSD
-136 KVLQQLGVPQ
+136 DLLQKLGVPEE
-146 DLVSFTRTLTESTFD
+146 LIAYVRTLTDLSFD
-161 AAKVKLPR
+161 AAKGKMPR
-169 DAFEALDYVRVGID
+169 DAFEALDYVRIGLD
-183 PKEVIAELYGD
+183 PKEVIAELYGE
-194 TNTDKTGDMASAL
+194 TPAKKAGDMATAL

-215 FYIAEG
+215 FYVADG
-221 EEDLKAMMNAPLEM
+221 EEDLKAMMNAPLEL

-245 RIVRKEYNG
+245 RIVRKEYKG

-273 ARELASHCLGN
+273 AKELASHCLGN
-284 EKILFTTFT
+284 ERILFTTFT
-293 ENLAADIQD
+293 ENLAADIQE

-307 CTTDIMKHIEV
+307 CTPDIMKHIEV

-327 YLRAHDYPYTIAY
+327 YLRAHEYPYTIVY
-340 GKPIEDMWKK
+340 GEQITDMWKK
-350 AETFTGEDFDLPE
+350 AESFTGEDFDLPE

-374 QAQNV
+374 QAQNI
-379 QTVAE
+379 QTVGE
-384 YAKLPRPG
+384 YAKAPRPG
-392 RGVRLDRK
+392 RGIRLDRK
-400 TRLRV
+400 LRMRV

-417 SEKICDSA
+417 AEKVCDAA

-432 QLLSAGPEVRL
+432 QLLTTGPEVRL
-443 YSSVIVDEGQDFG
+443 YASVIVDEGQDFG

-464 AIAGSEHTNDLF
+464 AIAGSEHINDRY

-488 KVTLSRCGINVRG
+488 KVILSRCGINVKG

-520 MNVLSGLSFD
+520 MNVLEGLSFD

-541 YISLSHGAKP
+541 YISLSHGDQPTVSVFA
-551 IIMTYSSQDQE
+551 TQDQE
-562 AADLVKSIHEQVTAG
+562 AEELIKRIQEQIAAG
-577 VDPREICIVA
+577 IDPREICVVA
-587 RTNALVDEYKKYLS
+587 RTNPLIDDYKKYLTEAGIDS
-601 AAEIMCFEV
+601 FEI
-610 KRKQAD
+610 KRRQAD

-631 KGLEFTIVY
+631 KGHEFTTVF
-640 IVAANSY
+640 IVAANKNY
-647 YMPLKSVVTRTDPA
+647 IPLKSAVNRTDPA
-661 EREAAVTGERCLL
+661 EREAAMASERCLL

-679 RAKKMVK
+679 RAKKKVML
-686 ISSYGTVS
+686 SAYGAVS
-694 PFLNYGRKV
+694 DFVG

>member
-1 MPKATVAISQDFF
+1 MAKATVAISQDFF
-14 NSFAALP
+14 NSFASLP
-21 KSKQNKVMEFLSKFR
+21 KSKQNRVMEFLSKFR

-60 RVDDTYRAI
+60 RIDDAYRAI
-69 LIREEGTNVYLL
+69 LVREEGTNVYLL

-106 SIQVYEIQEAA
+106 SIQIYETQEKSPEPEIAA
-117 PEEPKEA
+117 KPTEKL
-124 PKEEPLFTAISD
+124 LFESVSD
-136 KVLQQLGVPQ
+136 EMLIKLGVPE
-146 DLVSFTRTLTESTFD
+146 DLVAFVRTITETGFD
-161 AAKVKLPR
+161 AAKAKLPR
-169 DAFEALDYVRVGID
+169 DAYEALDYVRVGLD
-183 PKEVIAELYGD
+183 PEEVIAELYGD
-194 TNTDKTGDMASAL
+194 TAKEGTDDMVSAL

-215 FYIAEG
+215 FYIAAG
-221 EEDLKAMMNAPLEM
+221 EEDLKAMMNAPLEL

-245 RIVRKEYNG
+245 RIVQKEYKG

-273 ARELASHCLGN
+273 AKELASHCHGN

-293 ENLAADIQD
+293 ENLAADILE

-307 CTTDIMKHIEV
+307 CTPDVMKHIEV

-340 GKPIEDMWKK
+340 GDPITEMWKK
-350 AETFTGEDFDLPE
+350 AESYTGEDFDLPE
-363 GFFQEEWETVV
+363 GFFQEEWEMIV
-374 QAQNV
+374 QAQNI
-379 QTVAE
+379 QTLAE
-384 YAKLPRPG
+384 YVKTPRPG
-392 RGVRLDRK
+392 RGIKLDRK
-400 TRLRV
+400 KRMQV
-405 WKVFEEYRAMMD
+405 WKVFEEYRSLMD
-417 SEKICDSA
+417 EEKIRDSA

-432 QLLSAGPEVRL
+432 QLMKSGPEVRL

-464 AIAGSEHTNDLF
+464 TIAGSEHTNDMF

-520 MNVLSGLSFD
+520 MNILAGLSFD
-530 DLDDGIDDGKG
+530 DLDEGIDDGKG

-551 IIMTYSSQDQE
+551 TVTTYPTQDLE
-562 AADLVKSIHEQVTAG
+562 AADLIKEIQEQIAAG
-577 VDPREICIVA
+577 VDSREICVVV
-587 RTNALVDEYKKYLS
+587 RTNALINEYKKYLTD
-601 AAEIMCFEV
+601 AGIDCYEV
-610 KRKQAD
+610 KRQKAD
-616 DRSRMG
+616 DRSYKG
-622 VRLATMHRV
+622 VRIATMHRV
-631 KGLEFTIVY
+631 KGLEFTIVF
-640 IVAANSY
+640 IAAANRNY
-647 YMPLKSVVTRTDPA
+647 VPLKSAINRTDPA
-661 EREAAVTGERCLL
+661 EREAAITGERCLL

-686 ISSYGTVS
+686 ISAYGAIS
-694 PFLNYGRKV
+694 EFLN

>member
-55 NMRSV
+55 NMPSV

-106 SIQVYEIQEAA
+106 SIQVYEIQEAT

-124 PKEEPLFTAISD
+124 PKEEPLFAAISD
-136 KVLQQLGVPQ
+136 EVLQQLGVPE

-169 DAFEALDYVRVGID
+169 DAYEALDYVRVGID

-245 RIVRKEYNG
+245 RIVRKEYKG

-273 ARELASHCLGN
+273 AKELASHCLGN

-307 CTTDIMKHIEV
+307 CTPDTMKHIEV

-384 YAKLPRPG
+384 YAKVPRPG

-488 KVTLSRCGINVRG
+488 KVKLSRCGINVRG

-551 IIMTYSSQDQE
+551 TIMTYSSQDQE
-562 AADLVKSIHEQVTAG
+562 AADLVKSIQEQVTAG
-577 VDPREICIVA
+577 VDPREICVVA
-587 RTNALVDEYKKYLS
+587 RTNALVDEYKKYLT
-601 AAEIMCFEV
+601 AAGIACFEV

-631 KGLEFTIVY
+631 KGLEFTIVFV
-640 IVAANSY
+640 VAANNNY
-647 YMPLKSVVTRTDPA
+647 IPLKSAVNRADPT
-661 EREAAVTGERCLL
+661 EREAAMISERCLL

-694 PFLNYGRKV
+694 AFLS

>member
-1 MPKATVAISQDFF
+1 MAKATVAISQDFF

-60 RVDDTYRAI
+60 RIDDTYRAI
-69 LIREEGTNVYLL
+69 LIREEDTNVYLL

-106 SIQVYEIQEAA
+106 SIQVYESREAT
-117 PEEPKEA
+117 PEPEPSA
-124 PKEEPLFTAISD
+124 VSEEKPLFSAVSD
-136 KVLQQLGVPQ
+136 EMLKKLGVPEELL
-146 DLVSFTRTLTESTFD
+146 DFVRSLTDSSFDE
-161 AAKVKLPR
+161 AKEKLPR
-169 DAFEALDYVRVGID
+169 DAFEALDYVRVGLD
-183 PKEVIAELYGD
+183 PKEVIEELYGES
-194 TNTDKTGDMASAL
+194 TGDKTGDLAAAL
-207 QNPITKMQ
+207 KNPITKMQ
-215 FYIAEG
+215 FYVAEG

-245 RIVRKEYNG
+245 RIVRKEYKG

-273 ARELASHCLGN
+273 AKELASHCLGN
-284 EKILFTTFT
+284 ERILFTTFT
-293 ENLAADIQD
+293 ENLAADIQE

-307 CTTDIMKHIEV
+307 CTPDIMKHIEV

-327 YLRAHDYPYTIAY
+327 YLRAHEYPYTIVY
-340 GKPIEDMWKK
+340 GEQITDMWKK
-350 AETFTGEDFDLPE
+350 AESFTGEDFDLPD
-363 GFFQEEWETVV
+363 GFFQEEWETIV
-374 QAQNV
+374 QAQNI
-379 QTVAE
+379 QTIAE
-384 YAKLPRPG
+384 YVKAPRPG

-400 TRLRV
+400 LRMRV
-405 WKVFEEYRAMMD
+405 WKVFEEYRTMMD
-417 SEKICDSA
+417 AEKVCDAA

-432 QLLSAGPEVRL
+432 QLLTTGPEVRL
-443 YSSVIVDEGQDFG
+443 YASVIVDEGQDFG

-464 AIAGSEHTNDLF
+464 AIAGTEHTNDLF

-488 KVTLSRCGINVRG
+488 KVTLSRCGINVKG

-520 MNVLSGLSFD
+520 MNVLTGLSFD

-541 YISLSHGAKP
+541 YISLSHGDRPTVNVFA
-551 IIMTYSSQDQE
+551 TQDQE
-562 AADLVKSIHEQVTAG
+562 AAELIKCIQEQIAAG
-577 VDPREICIVA
+577 IDPREICVVA
-587 RTNALVDEYKKYLS
+587 RTNSLVDEYKKYLAS
-601 AAEIMCFEV
+601 AGIDSFEV

-631 KGLEFTIVY
+631 KGLEFTTVF
-640 IVAANSY
+640 IVAANKNY
-647 YMPLKSVVTRTDPA
+647 IPLKSAVNRTDPA
-661 EREAAVTGERCLL
+661 EKEAAMASERCLL

-679 RAKKMVK
+679 RAKKKVM
-686 ISSYGTVS
+686 ISAYGSVS
-694 PFLNYGRKV
+694 DFLG

>member
-106 SIQVYEIQEAA
+106 SIQVYEIQEAT

-245 RIVRKEYNG
+245 RIVRKEYKG

-384 YAKLPRPG
+384 YAKVPRPG

-432 QLLSAGPEVRL
+432 QLLSSGPEVRL

-551 IIMTYSSQDQE
+551 TIMTYATQDQE
-562 AADLVKSIHEQVTAG
+562 AADLVKSIQEQVAAG
-577 VDPREICIVA
+577 VDPREICVVA
-587 RTNALVDEYKKYLS
+587 RTNALVDEYKKYLTT
-601 AAEIMCFEV
+601 AGIACFEV

-631 KGLEFTIVY
+631 KGLEFTIVFV
-640 IVAANSY
+640 VAANNNY
-647 YMPLKSVVTRTDPA
+647 IPLKSAVNRADPT
-661 EREAAVTGERCLL
+661 EREAAMISERCLL

-694 PFLNYGRKV
+694 IFLS

>member
-1 MPKATVAISQDFF
+1 MAKATVAISQDFF

-60 RVDDTYRAI
+60 RIDDTYRAI

-95 RKRCVLNHTTG
+95 RKRCILNHSTG
-106 SIQVYEIQEAA
+106 SIQVYETQEATPEPDTTSA
-117 PEEPKEA
+117 PVEK
-124 PKEEPLFTAISD
+124 PLFASVSD
-136 KVLQQLGVPQ
+136 DVLKKLGVPE
-146 DLVSFTRTLTESTFD
+146 DMIAFVRTLTETSFD
-161 AAKVKLPR
+161 AAKEKLPR

-183 PKEVIAELYGD
+183 PKEVISELYGD
-194 TNTDKTGDMASAL
+194 TDTENTGDMASAL

-245 RIVRKEYNG
+245 RIVRKEYKG

-273 ARELASHCLGN
+273 AKELASHCLGN

-293 ENLAADIQD
+293 ENLASDILE

-307 CTTDIMKHIEV
+307 CTPDVMKHIEV

-327 YLRAHDYPYTIAY
+327 YLRAHDYPYTIVY
-340 GKPIEDMWKK
+340 GEQIEEMWKK
-350 AETFTGEDFDLPE
+350 AESFTGEDFDLPE
-363 GFFQEEWETVV
+363 GFFQEEWETIV
-374 QAQNV
+374 QAQNI
-379 QTVAE
+379 QTLAE
-384 YAKLPRPG
+384 YVKAPRPG

-400 TRLRV
+400 TRIRV

-417 SEKICDSA
+417 AEKVCDSA

-432 QLLSAGPEVRL
+432 QLLTAGPEVRL
-443 YSSVIVDEGQDFG
+443 YTSVIVDEGQDFG

-488 KVTLSRCGINVRG
+488 KVTLSRCGINVKG

-514 EIRHSA
+514 EIRHRA
-520 MNVLSGLSFD
+520 MNVLAGLSFD

-541 YISLSHGAKP
+541 YISLSHGAQP
-551 IIMTYSSQDQE
+551 TVTTYATQDLE
-562 AADLVKSIHEQVTAG
+562 AADLIKCIQEQTAAG
-577 VDPREICIVA
+577 IDPREICVVA
-587 RTNALVDEYKKYLS
+587 RTNPLVDEYKKYLT
-601 AAEIMCFEV
+601 AAGIACYEI
-610 KRKQAD
+610 KRRQAD

-622 VRLATMHRV
+622 IRLATMHRV
-631 KGLEFTIVY
+631 KGLEFTIVF
-640 IVAANSY
+640 IVAANKNY
-647 YMPLKSVVTRTDPA
+647 IPLKSAVNRTDPT
-661 EREAAVTGERCLL
+661 EREAAMTGERCLL

-686 ISSYGTVS
+686 ISAYGAVS
-694 PFLNYGRKV
+694 DFLS

>member
-1 MPKATVAISQDFF
+1 MAKATVAISQDFF

-21 KSKQNKVMEFLSKFR
+21 KNKQNKVMEFLSKFR

-60 RVDDTYRAI
+60 RIDDTYRAI
-69 LIREEGTNVYLL
+69 LIKEEGTNVYLL
-81 LWVDHHDEAYDWAV
+81 LWVDHHDEAYEWAV
-95 RKRCVLNHTTG
+95 RKRCILNHTTG
-106 SIQVYEIQEAA
+106 SIQVYESQEVEQQ
-117 PEEPKEA
+117 PEAVSTSTEK
-124 PKEEPLFTAISD
+124 PLFSSVSD
-136 KVLQQLGVPQ
+136 ELLQKLGVPDEQ
-146 DLVSFTRTLTESTFD
+146 VAFVRTLTESTFD
-161 AAKVKLPR
+161 AAKGKLPR
-169 DAFEALDYVRVGID
+169 DAFEALDYVRVGLD

-194 TNTDKTGDMASAL
+194 TTAQNSNDMASAL

-215 FYIAEG
+215 FYVAEG

-245 RIVRKEYNG
+245 RIVRKEYKG

-273 ARELASHCLGN
+273 AKELASHCLGN

-293 ENLAADIQD
+293 ENLAADIQE

-307 CTTDIMKHIEV
+307 CTPDLMKHIEV

-340 GKPIEDMWKK
+340 GDEIADMWKQ
-350 AETFTGEDFDLPE
+350 AESYTGEDFDLPE

-374 QAQNV
+374 QAQNI
-379 QTVAE
+379 QSLAE
-384 YAKLPRPG
+384 YVKAPRPG
-392 RGVRLDRK
+392 RGIRLDRK
-400 TRLRV
+400 LRMQV
-405 WKVFEEYRAMMD
+405 WKVFDEYRTMMD
-417 SEKICDSA
+417 AEKVCDSA

-432 QLLSAGPEVRL
+432 QLLTAGPEVRM
-443 YSSVIVDEGQDFG
+443 YAAVIVDEGQDFG

-464 AIAGSEHTNDLF
+464 AIAGTEHTNDLF

-488 KVTLSRCGINVRG
+488 KVVLSRCGINVKG
-501 RSGKLRMNYRTTE
+501 RAGKLRMNYRTTE
-514 EIRHSA
+514 EIRHKA
-520 MNVLSGLSFD
+520 MNVLEGISFD

-541 YISLSHGAKP
+541 YISVSHGEQP
-551 IIMTYSSQDQE
+551 TVSVYTTQDQE
-562 AADLVKSIHEQVTAG
+562 ASELIKSIQEQTAAG
-577 VDPREICIVA
+577 IDPREICVVA
-587 RTNALVDEYKKYLS
+587 RTNTLVDEYKKYLV
-601 AAEIMCFEV
+601 AAGIACFEV

-640 IVAANSY
+640 IVAANKNY
-647 YMPLKSVVTRTDPA
+647 IPLKSAVNRSDEA
-661 EREAAVTGERCLL
+661 EREAAMTGERCLL

-679 RAKKMVK
+679 RAKKMVR
-686 ISSYGTVS
+686 ISAYGAAS
-694 PFLNYGRKV
+694 DFLN